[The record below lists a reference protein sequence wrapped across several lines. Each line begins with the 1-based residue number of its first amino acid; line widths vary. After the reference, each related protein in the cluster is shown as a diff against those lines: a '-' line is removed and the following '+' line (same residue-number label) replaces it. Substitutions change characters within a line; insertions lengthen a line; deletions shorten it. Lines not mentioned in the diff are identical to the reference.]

1 MRFLLVHKKTLHKV
15 GLKIRENIVGDLILF
30 IFRFMETLRPEL
42 KQPRNE
48 HLKDTMLE
56 GSLFHQ
62 LLSQLGAFY
71 LDWEVF
77 KTQQFVAG
85 Q

>member
-1 MRFLLVHKKTLHKV
+1 
-15 GLKIRENIVGDLILF
+15 
-30 IFRFMETLRPEL
+30 METLRPEL

-62 LLSQLGAFY
+62 LSSQLGAFY
-71 LDWEVF
+71 LDWEEF

-85 Q
+85 SNLCSLESLLLLGNMPIFEEFFFAKSF

>member
-1 MRFLLVHKKTLHKV
+1 
-15 GLKIRENIVGDLILF
+15 
-30 IFRFMETLRPEL
+30 METLRPEL

-62 LLSQLGAFY
+62 LSSQLGAYY
-71 LDWEVF
+71 LDWEEF

-85 Q
+85 SNLWSLESLLLLGCNMPIFEEVFFAKSF

>member
-1 MRFLLVHKKTLHKV
+1 MWRVKFFKIGGRDFTF
-15 GLKIRENIVGDLILF
+15 IREMRVGDLKKNH
-30 IFRFMETLRPEL
+30 FRFMETLRPEL

-56 GSLFHQ
+56 GSPFHQ
-62 LLSQLGAFY
+62 LSSQLGAFY